1 MLCRTIELRMMI
13 RRVFATSIV
22 ALLLAI
28 SPLAVACDLSCA
40 FSSMKS
46 DCHSAQTDSRD
57 LASVG
62 TSMDGM
68 NMAGMDMPET
78 RSELNESEDSAVSPA
93 HVAHPSIG
101 DMGPCEKQACDGG
114 SAVFAKSFRLGD
126 LHSQLHFV
134 AARTRHA
141 KAELALFRAARD
153 EITAPQLSAGGSLLS
168 LNLRI

>member
-1 MLCRTIELRMMI
+1 MVI
-13 RRVFATSIV
+13 RRTFATSIV
-22 ALLLAI
+22 ALLLAV

-40 FSSMKS
+40 FSSMES
-46 DCHSAQTDSRD
+46 DCHSPQLDSRD
-57 LASVG
+57 LPSVG
-62 TSMDGM
+62 TNTDGM

-78 RSELNESEDSAVSPA
+78 PSELSESGDSTVSPA

-134 AARTRHA
+134 ATRA
-141 KAELALFRAARD
+141 DGAEAALGLFRVARD
-153 EITAPQLSAGGSLLS
+153 EITAPQLSAGGSPLP